1 MLLST
6 TSERGAS
13 GSPAP
18 AGPPSGPSGR
28 RLAVGL
34 LAAAGV
40 IAAAVVTI
48 GTISSSSSK
57 SSDSAVAA
65 DRDDIGGVSG
75 VASTSAIAEL
85 ERRTADDPEDLPAW
99 QELSRRYLR
108 EAVATGDP
116 AFYDL
121 TRSAL
126 DRAGALA
133 PGDPATTVTEGV
145 LALSLHDFAQARE
158 HGRSAHEQVPDD
170 PDPLAILI
178 DASVE
183 LGRYDEAEGHLSDL
197 LALRPGSAALSRL
210 SYLRELHGD
219 LDGARLAMLQA
230 EQATSASEDRATIA
244 TLIGDQ
250 LLASRDLTGAAAAYE
265 RARTAAPGLAATEI
279 GRARVAAAQGRLD
292 EAVATLTAL
301 VERSPAPAPAAVLG
315 ELQQAAGRDDEA
327 ADSFALARAGTELLS
342 GAGSTV
348 DLEAALFAADHGDP
362 TEAVTFAEVAYRT
375 RRTVFTADAL
385 GWALTKAGRPAEALP
400 YVDEARRL
408 GTRAPALH
416 VHAAV
421 ALAATGDPAQA
432 ATALRTAFESSAWLV
447 PASRPAGGCAG
458 RPPGR
463 TCPRGLAAMRRRT
476 LLVAAGAA
484 VVATAL
490 VAPARPAGAHPLG
503 NLTVNTYAGIVVRD
517 DEITVDY
524 VLDLAEL
531 PTVQAMQRID
541 LDGDGELGP
550 TEAARY
556 RESECAS
563 LLDGLEVS
571 LGGRPVPLT
580 SGAGSVRLLPGQG
593 GLETLRLE
601 CPLRG
606 RRHAR
611 GRCRP
616 RLHRRQLL
624 RSHRLAGDHGGRRPH
639 DRHRHR
645 RARIV
650 RVRPAARL
658 SDRRSLPAAAGRGR
672 REGRTGRAGPRS
684 GGGVECAG
692 RSAGAAGPGRGSSD
706 LVVPAHGG

>member
-57 SSDSAVAA
+57 SSNSAVAA

-75 VASTSAIAEL
+75 VASTSAIVEL

-183 LGRYDEAEGHLSDL
+183 LGRYDEAEDHLSDL

-230 EQATSASEDRATIA
+230 EQATSAPEDRATIA

-315 ELQQAAGRDDEA
+315 ELQQAAGHDDEA

-348 DLEAALFAADHGDP
+348 DLEAALFAADHGDA
-362 TEAVTFAEVAYRT
+362 TEAVTLAEAAYRT

-408 GTRAPALH
+408 G
-416 VHAAV
+416 HAR
-421 ALAATGDPAQA
+421 T
-432 ATALRTAFESSAWLV
+432 RTA
-447 PASRPAGGCAG
+447 RPC
-458 RPPGR
+458 
-463 TCPRGLAAMRRRT
+463 
-476 LLVAAGAA
+476 
-484 VVATAL
+484 
-490 VAPARPAGAHPLG
+490 
-503 NLTVNTYAGIVVRD
+503 
-517 DEITVDY
+517 
-524 VLDLAEL
+524 
-531 PTVQAMQRID
+531 
-541 LDGDGELGP
+541 
-550 TEAARY
+550 
-556 RESECAS
+556 
-563 LLDGLEVS
+563 
-571 LGGRPVPLT
+571 
-580 SGAGSVRLLPGQG
+580 
-593 GLETLRLE
+593 
-601 CPLRG
+601 
-606 RRHAR
+606 
-611 GRCRP
+611 
-616 RLHRRQLL
+616 
-624 RSHRLAGDHGGRRPH
+624 GRRPR
-639 DRHRHR
+639 RHR
-645 RARIV
+645 
-650 RVRPAARL
+650 
-658 SDRRSLPAAAGRGR
+658 
-672 REGRTGRAGPRS
+672 
-684 GGGVECAG
+684 
-692 RSAGAAGPGRGSSD
+692 
-706 LVVPAHGG
+706 